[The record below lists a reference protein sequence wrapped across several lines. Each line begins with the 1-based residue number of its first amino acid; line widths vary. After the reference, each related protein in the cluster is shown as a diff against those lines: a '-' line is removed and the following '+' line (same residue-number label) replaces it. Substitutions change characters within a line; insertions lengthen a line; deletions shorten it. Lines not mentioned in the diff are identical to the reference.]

1 MSGHTNFAPIG
12 HNLPP
17 VQGGVPGPAAPQPQ
31 PPAEVEPPVA
41 DAMRCFEDENGNSYV
56 AWNPLNDA
64 GEAIKE
70 ALEAQEALSTALA
83 KHINSLPSKAT
94 AEQQAA
100 LEEAMLQCD
109 RRISEIETIV
119 LQVTEIAERHL
130 DGQEIDEATQARLA
144 RKLVDLAGEQSL
156 RMHDRTR
163 ALEAL
168 HAGLDPLVRK
178 LDAYAAHGHRAA
190 PLGGTRPRTLRQR
203 TRGAHLHARQGRA
216 DRRRHDH
223 LLRARRLPGEVPL
236 DDHHRHRR
244 LHGHD
249 SRRRGV
255 AAPPVAGGRCHRG
268 KVARRRDRRLA
279 IPASCR
285 TRRKLCLGLEA
296 ANNAAPAAP
305 LPRRRRQ
312 TCPA

>member
-1 MSGHTNFAPIG
+1 MS
-12 HNLPP
+12 
-17 VQGGVPGPAAPQPQ
+17 
-31 PPAEVEPPVA
+31 
-41 DAMRCFEDENGNSYV
+41 RFEDENGNSYV

-70 ALEAQEALSTALA
+70 ALSTALT

-130 DGQEIDEATQARLA
+130 DGQEIDKATQARLA

-178 LDAYAAHGHRAA
+178 LDAYATHGTDTVTKAGLRTLTREIDQARNALAAESRLDDAIAHAERLAA
-190 PLGGTRPRTLRQR
+190 EGKVLDAADWLAAHDEPLGRGPIRAPRANGRPVSLDHSWSDKTHFLVCPSYFTRDYF
-203 TRGAHLHARQGRA
+203 
-216 DRRRHDH
+216 DR
-223 LLRARRLPGEVPL
+223 LFG
-236 DDHHRHRR
+236 
-244 LHGHD
+244 
-249 SRRRGV
+249 
-255 AAPPVAGGRCHRG
+255 
-268 KVARRRDRRLA
+268 
-279 IPASCR
+279 
-285 TRRKLCLGLEA
+285 
-296 ANNAAPAAP
+296 
-305 LPRRRRQ
+305 
-312 TCPA
+312 